1 MPVSAQNVL
10 IQPASGRA
18 VSFFGNRAIFKVRGD
33 QTSGAF
39 SITEVVLAPSG
50 TLVPPNRHEKM
61 AEVSYILEGTLGVMV
76 AEQEFQAGPG
86 SFVIRPK
93 GVPHALWNMSDRPVR
108 TLEISMPG
116 GFDAWAEELARLASA
131 TPPASLE
138 QLFDAARRYDAIFL
152 PELAPPLINKYKLR
166 MPGEAAPSTEGP
178 G

>member
-1 MPVSAQNVL
+1 MAPTAGSREGAMPVSAQNVL

-50 TLVPPNRHEKM
+50 TLVPPHLHEKM

-76 AEQEFQAGPG
+76 AEEEFQAGPG

-93 GVPHALWNMSDRPVR
+93 GVPHALWTVSARQGRPPAVC
-108 TLEISMPG
+108 MPG
-116 GFDAWAEELARLASA
+116 GC
-131 TPPASLE
+131 
-138 QLFDAARRYDAIFL
+138 
-152 PELAPPLINKYKLR
+152 
-166 MPGEAAPSTEGP
+166 
-178 G
+178 

>member
-1 MPVSAQNVL
+1 
-10 IQPASGRA
+10 
-18 VSFFGNRAIFKVRGD
+18 
-33 QTSGAF
+33 
-39 SITEVVLAPSG
+39 
-50 TLVPPNRHEKM
+50 
-61 AEVSYILEGTLGVMV
+61 
-76 AEQEFQAGPG
+76 
-86 SFVIRPK
+86 
-93 GVPHALWNMSDRPVR
+93 
-108 TLEISMPG
+108 MPG